1 MKRTTSKLKCAIC
14 GKESQQQVILS
25 SNTCG
30 TRTHLD
36 LRIVG
41 AKTSL
46 SDRIQRCPHCNYANN
61 DIEENIGIGIN
72 ELKCAKYQEI
82 LKSDINDTA
91 KSFILCAILCDKA
104 KQKRDAS
111 AMYHH
116 ASWVFDDLKDTQNAD
131 KYRKKASERLL
142 EVAIEEDDGDTAVQC
157 VDLLRRNGNYKKAL
171 WIIDEIGKTDIE
183 EIDKILAFEKELIAK
198 KDKTPHFVD
207 EVLSE

>member
-1 MKRTTSKLKCAIC
+1 
-14 GKESQQQVILS
+14 
-25 SNTCG
+25 
-30 TRTHLD
+30 
-36 LRIVG
+36 
-41 AKTSL
+41 
-46 SDRIQRCPHCNYANN
+46 
-61 DIEENIGIGIN
+61 
-72 ELKCAKYQEI
+72 
-82 LKSDINDTA
+82 
-91 KSFILCAILCDKA
+91 
-104 KQKRDAS
+104 
-111 AMYHH
+111 MYHH